1 MGTNPASKKQK
12 LPHFPTE
19 RLAKKGVTIQQA
31 MCSMVLG
38 ELKNSFGHPTTHC
51 SWFWYSSMVSAR
63 FLSCDYQRVSQPH
76 HVGLIENVVPPTFD
90 VLSSLP
96 PVFPIVLDLVDG
108 EICRKQQDGLWF
120 YPIDNSLSGARS
132 PDPVVAELRH
142 AIEVVA
148 KEDPE
153 EYLERPIPIRPWELT
168 VFWREEGRDSWLGGC
183 VSRVCLMMICFV
195 GVGRKSLRFFVSLML
210 NLQSQCVLQVFPIYL
225 SL

>member
-1 MGTNPASKKQK
+1 MG
-12 LPHFPTE
+12 
-19 RLAKKGVTIQQA
+19 
-31 MCSMVLG
+31 
-38 ELKNSFGHPTTHC
+38 
-51 SWFWYSSMVSAR
+51 Y
-63 FLSCDYQRVSQPH
+63 
-76 HVGLIENVVPPTFD
+76 PPRFD

-168 VFWREEGRDSWLGGC
+168 V
-183 VSRVCLMMICFV
+183 V
-195 GVGRKSLRFFVSLML
+195 
-210 NLQSQCVLQVFPIYL
+210 
-225 SL
+225 